1 MKAENIYPIPIPQ
14 EQRWRRVL
22 KAVRWCFAAT
32 AYICPLIN
40 LCVGG
45 KAWSLVVLWG
55 LWSVWTLAFS
65 RDLIE
70 YNRISQTSKL
80 IVDTCVML
88 ILIETFLSSGWAG
101 FVVPIVSFASLIVMG
116 VLFFTNLPIQ
126 KQNLMPMM
134 WMIAAALVAIMASLI
149 GWPKMNW
156 PFIALGATA
165 FALLI
170 VTFIVLPKEL
180 IRELQKRFHTK

>member
-1 MKAENIYPIPIPQ
+1 
-14 EQRWRRVL
+14 
-22 KAVRWCFAAT
+22 
-32 AYICPLIN
+32 
-40 LCVGG
+40 
-45 KAWSLVVLWG
+45 
-55 LWSVWTLAFS
+55 
-65 RDLIE
+65 
-70 YNRISQTSKL
+70 
-80 IVDTCVML
+80 ML

-101 FVVPIVSFASLIVMG
+101 FVVPIVSFTSLIVMG

-156 PFIALGATA
+156 PFIVLGATA